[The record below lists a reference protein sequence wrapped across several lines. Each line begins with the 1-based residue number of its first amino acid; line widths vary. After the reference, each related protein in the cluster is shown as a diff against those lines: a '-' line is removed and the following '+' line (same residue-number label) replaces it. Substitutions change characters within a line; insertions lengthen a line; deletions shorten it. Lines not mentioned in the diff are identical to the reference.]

1 MRILS
6 TFAIC
11 TTKFSRVLVKIVRI
25 CFFLLL
31 PEIQNR
37 NSAQD
42 ADSVKCFAHLQ
53 FPLSRTD
60 EVSGESKQLISPAI
74 HDDGDGSCT
83 LSWRS

>member
-1 MRILS
+1 MRVLL
-6 TFAIC
+6 TFAIS
-11 TTKFSRVLVKIVRI
+11 TTKFSQVLVKIVSI
-25 CFFLLL
+25 CFFLVASRNR
-31 PEIQNR
+31 NR

-53 FPLSRTD
+53 FLLSGTD

-83 LSWRS
+83 L